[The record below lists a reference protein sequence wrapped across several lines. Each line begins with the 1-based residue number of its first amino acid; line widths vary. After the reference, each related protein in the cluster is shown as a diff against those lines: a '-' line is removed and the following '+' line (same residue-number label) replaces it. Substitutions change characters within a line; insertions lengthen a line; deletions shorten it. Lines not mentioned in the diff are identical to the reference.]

1 MHPNLSFEQAP
12 PLSVP
17 LRFFLTAPLF
27 GMAAGLLLFYMGGG
41 MLASRW
47 MPGALAATHLLVVGF
62 MLQAMCGALL
72 QFIPVATGGN
82 VWRPALVAGIV
93 HPLLVIAAILL
104 VTAFLGQGQGLFMVA
119 AAGFVMGLGLYLV
132 VVGTALWRTSAQGG
146 TLLALRIAVIGLL
159 VTLGLGITLAISLA
173 GAGGGN
179 QLPLLSLTD
188 IHAAWGLGGWS
199 LVLLAGV
206 SYYVVPMF
214 QLTPAY
220 SGWLARGIPLALL
233 VVLLWWSLQLVDT
246 TADNRMVILLCGL
259 GIAGMF
265 AMETLHLQ
273 SRRRRKVRDVTLL
286 FFRVAMLSLLGL
298 LLSAGTFALLP
309 DLWNDP
315 RAAVWLGML
324 AIVGVFVSA
333 IGGMLYK
340 IVPFLCWLHLQRLC
354 TANRLPPTMN
364 QMIAE
369 PAMRRHYFVH
379 LFALG
384 LLLAAVWAP
393 VVARLAGLML
403 TADFLLLWLNLL
415 GALRVYARFKDRIPA
430 SA

>member
-12 PLSVP
+12 PISVP

-27 GMAAGLLLFYMGGG
+27 GMAAGLLLFFMGGG

-72 QFIPVATGGN
+72 QFIPVAAGGN

-93 HPLLVIAAILL
+93 HPLLVLAVILL
-104 VTAFLGQGQGLFMVA
+104 VAAFLGQGQALFMA
-119 AAGFVMGLGLYLV
+119 AVAGFVLGLGLYLI
-132 VVGTALWRTSAQGG
+132 VVGNALWRTSAQGG
-146 TLLALRIAVIGLL
+146 TLLALRIAVMGLL
-159 VTLGLGITLAISLA
+159 VTLGLGITLATGLA
-173 GAGGGN
+173 GLAADP
-179 QLPLLSLTD
+179 LPLLSLTD

-220 SGWLARGIPLALL
+220 PAWLARSLPLALL
-233 VVLLWWSLQLVDT
+233 AVLLLWSLQLVDVS
-246 TADNRMVILLCGL
+246 ADNRMAILLGGL

-265 AMETLHLQ
+265 AMETLYLQ

-298 LLSAGTFALLP
+298 LLSAVTFALLP

-315 RAAVWLGML
+315 RATVWLGML

-354 TANRLPPTMN
+354 AAHSLPPTMN

-384 LLLAAVWAP
+384 LLLAAAWAP
-393 VVARLAGLML
+393 AVARPAGLIL
-403 TADFLLLWLNLL
+403 AADFLLLWLNLL
-415 GALRVYARFKDRIPA
+415 GALRSYRRFKDRIPA